1 MDDYEAFVPDVHFE
15 KIPIKN
21 LVSNQTYQRNLS
33 VAHIQKT
40 AEHFDVHQIN
50 PVKVSRRDGIN
61 YVFNGQ
67 HTIEIVAAV
76 SGSRDTPVWCM
87 VYDDMDYTVEANTFA
102 KQQKYIKPLMPFEIF
117 MANIEAGNDDQILIK
132 SLVESYH
139 LRLSSS
145 RKTGCVCAISTVEQ
159 IYEKYGFNTLDR
171 ALRLCVSAWEGE
183 QDSLSA
189 NMLKGIALL
198 VTAFGDQL
206 RDDLFKEKVGRFS
219 SREISRS
226 ARERK
231 MGSMGYAEAML
242 TAYNKKTRYPLPNIR
257 PISDLRNHFAEITRD
272 VQSSKEPVFLTKN
285 GVGTLVVMSME
296 CYEEKEYEN
305 YVYNRLREAEIEAVE
320 KAERFSHEEVMAAAR
335 QRLQAG

>member
-33 VAHIQKT
+33 AAHIQKT

-242 TAYNKKTRYPLPNIR
+242 TAYNKKTRYPLR
-257 PISDLRNHFAEITRD
+257 WSQLHAL
-272 VQSSKEPVFLTKN
+272 QSRRTES
-285 GVGTLVVMSME
+285 
-296 CYEEKEYEN
+296 EE
-305 YVYNRLREAEIEAVE
+305 
-320 KAERFSHEEVMAAAR
+320 
-335 QRLQAG
+335 LQD

>member
-1 MDDYEAFVPDVHFE
+1 
-15 KIPIKN
+15 
-21 LVSNQTYQRNLS
+21 
-33 VAHIQKT
+33 
-40 AEHFDVHQIN
+40 
-50 PVKVSRRDGIN
+50 
-61 YVFNGQ
+61 
-67 HTIEIVAAV
+67 
-76 SGSRDTPVWCM
+76 
-87 VYDDMDYTVEANTFA
+87 
-102 KQQKYIKPLMPFEIF
+102 MPFEIF
-117 MANIEAGNDDQILIK
+117 MANIEAENDDQILIK

-159 IYEKYGFNTLDR
+159 IYEKYGFHTLDR

-206 RDDLFKEKVGRFS
+206 RDNLFKEKVGRFS

-242 TAYNKKTRYPLPNIR
+242 TVYNKKMRYPLR
-257 PISDLRNHFAEITRD
+257 WSQLHAL
-272 VQSSKEPVFLTKN
+272 QSQRADS
-285 GVGTLVVMSME
+285 
-296 CYEEKEYEN
+296 EK
-305 YVYNRLREAEIEAVE
+305 
-320 KAERFSHEEVMAAAR
+320 
-335 QRLQAG
+335 LQD

>member
-1 MDDYEAFVPDVHFE
+1 MADYSAFVPDVHFE

-40 AEHFDVHQIN
+40 AENFDVHQIN

-87 VYDDMDYTVEANTFA
+87 VYDGMDYTAEADTFA
-102 KQQKYIKPLMPFEIF
+102 KQQKYVKPLLPYEIF

-139 LRLSSS
+139 LRIASS
-145 RKTGCVCAISTVEQ
+145 KGPGCVCAISTIEY
-159 IYEKYGFNTLDR
+159 IFHRYGLNTLDR
-171 ALRLCVSAWEGE
+171 TLRLCVAAWEGE
-183 QDSLSA
+183 QDSLTA
-189 NMLKGIALL
+189 NIIKGIALMI
-198 VTAFGDQL
+198 TAYGDSL
-206 RDDLFKEKVGRFS
+206 RDDLFQEKVGKFS

-231 MGSMGYAEAML
+231 MGSMGYAEVML
-242 TAYNKKTRYPLPNIR
+242 AAYNKKTRYPLR
-257 PISDLRNHFAEITRD
+257 WAQLHELQSQRVCMTEED
-272 VQSSKEPVFLTKN
+272 VGGMELQPASTQ
-285 GVGTLVVMSME
+285 MS
-296 CYEEKEYEN
+296 
-305 YVYNRLREAEIEAVE
+305 LD
-320 KAERFSHEEVMAAAR
+320 HP
-335 QRLQAG
+335 